1 MSRKNHANEC
11 FLCKSKFLGLR
22 HRHTNGWSPSM
33 IDLLQDESGL
43 SIGNSSACICGA
55 CDLSVRQA
63 LKSRDKGEP
72 YQLRWLKGKK
82 ASMCCV
88 PSCNSTDIKAE
99 KHEFTWE
106 VMCDSIG
113 ISSVES
119 PGDISLRT
127 KHYQQIYGMLN
138 AKARAC
144 KSCGVLTQNTK
155 HGFISYP
162 DPKS

>member
-1 MSRKNHANEC
+1 MFSVQVEI
-11 FLCKSKFLGLR
+11 SMR
-22 HRHTNGWSPSM
+22 HRHINGWSPS
-33 IDLLQDESGL
+33 IELLKGESGL
-43 SIGNSSACICGA
+43 SISNSSACIRGA

-88 PSCNSTDIKAE
+88 PTCNSTDIKAE

-106 VMCDSIG
+106 VICDSIG

-119 PGDISLRT
+119 PGDISLCT
-127 KHYQQIYGMLN
+127 KHYQQIYRMLH
-138 AKARAC
+138 AKTRAC
-144 KSCGVLTQNTK
+144 KYCGVLT
-155 HGFISYP
+155 
-162 DPKS
+162 